1 MESAREVNQVKLET
15 IMAAFPMG
23 DRNVCSVC
31 GKPLPDTAQHRDTCS
46 NACRVWKHRHP
57 GQKRKP
63 RK

>member
-1 MESAREVNQVKLET
+1 MKLET

-31 GKPLPDTAQHRDTCS
+31 GNPLPDSAQHRDTCS